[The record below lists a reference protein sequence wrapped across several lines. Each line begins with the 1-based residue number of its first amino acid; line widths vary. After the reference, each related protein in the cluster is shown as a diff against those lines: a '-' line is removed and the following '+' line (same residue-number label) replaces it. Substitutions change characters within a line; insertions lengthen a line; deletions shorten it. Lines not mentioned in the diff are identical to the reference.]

1 VIVFR
6 ALYLGGYDIVK
17 EHYQLEHASRTTRF
31 VAAQVCVLLRCA
43 ARSLL
48 LFAAALVDVVACHS
62 VLRCSL
68 LVVTCMPSA
77 A

>member
-31 VAAQVCVLLRCA
+31 VAAQVCVLLRCPVV
-43 ARSLL
+43 SLL
-48 LFAAALVDVVACHS
+48 L
-62 VLRCSL
+62 L
-68 LVVTCMPSA
+68 LWM
-77 A
+77 

>member
-31 VAAQVCVLLRCA
+31 VAAQVSVLLRCA
-43 ARSLL
+43 AGFCCCSCGCCGLP
-48 LFAAALVDVVACHS
+48 FGVA
-62 VLRCSL
+62 VL
-68 LVVTCMPSA
+68 
-77 A
+77 